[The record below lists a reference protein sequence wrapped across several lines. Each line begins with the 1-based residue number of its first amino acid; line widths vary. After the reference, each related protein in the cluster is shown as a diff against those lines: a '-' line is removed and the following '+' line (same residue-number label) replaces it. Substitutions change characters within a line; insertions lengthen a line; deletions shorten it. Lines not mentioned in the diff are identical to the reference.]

1 MIFPLICHL
10 QAEFPVSV
18 MCEVLKVSK
27 SGYYAWLRRP
37 ESKRKAEDKALSE
50 LIKEIHKD
58 SKGEY
63 GSPKIH
69 GELRRRGTR
78 CGRKRVA
85 RLMRKDGLKAK
96 TVRKFK
102 ATTNSDHNLPVAEN
116 LLNRDF
122 TPDAP
127 NKAWVADITYI
138 WTNEGWLY
146 LAVVIDLFSRAVVG
160 WSMSERMTRSLVMDA
175 FTLAVMRRNPPPG
188 LIHHSDR
195 GSQYASNDFQALLDK
210 HGAICSMSR
219 KGNCWDNAPAES
231 FFAVLKRAVVFHNQY
246 QTRAE
251 ARQSIFDYIERFYN
265 RKRIHSSLGYRTPF
279 EVDQLNLAA

>member
-1 MIFPLICHL
+1 MLD
-10 QAEFPVSV
+10 VSR
-18 MCEVLKVSK
+18 

-50 LIKEIHKD
+50 VIKEIHKE
-58 SKGEY
+58 SNGEY
-63 GSPKIH
+63 GSPKVH

-78 CGRKRVA
+78 CGHNRVA
-85 RLMRKDGLKAK
+85 RLMRRDGLKAK
-96 TVRKFK
+96 TIRKFK
-102 ATTNSDHNLPVAEN
+102 ATTNSDHKLPVAEN

-122 TPDAP
+122 SPDAP

-160 WSMSERMTRSLVMDA
+160 WSMSERMTRSLVIDA
-175 FTLAVMRRNPPPG
+175 FTLAVMRRNPPRG

-195 GSQYASNDFQALLDK
+195 GSQYASNDFQTLLEK

-219 KGNCWDNAPAES
+219 KSNCWDNAVAEA
-231 FFAVLKRAVVFHNQY
+231 FFAILKRALVFHHQY
-246 QTRAE
+246 QTRDQ

>member
-1 MIFPLICHL
+1 VPGLEKSFLNFWNLIFQDLAP
-10 QAEFPVSV
+10 
-18 MCEVLKVSK
+18 K
-27 SGYYAWLRRP
+27 RP
-37 ESKRKAEDKALSE
+37 
-50 LIKEIHKD
+50 
-58 SKGEY
+58 
-63 GSPKIH
+63 
-69 GELRRRGTR
+69 
-78 CGRKRVA
+78 
-85 RLMRKDGLKAK
+85 
-96 TVRKFK
+96 KFK

-146 LAVVIDLFSRAVVG
+146 LAVVIDLFSQAVVG
-160 WSMSERMTRSLVMDA
+160 WSMSERIMRSLVIDA

-195 GSQYASNDFQALLDK
+195 GSQYASNDFQAHLEK

-231 FFAVLKRAVVFHNQY
+231 FFAVLKRAVVFHN
-246 QTRAE
+246 
-251 ARQSIFDYIERFYN
+251 
-265 RKRIHSSLGYRTPF
+265 
-279 EVDQLNLAA
+279 

>member
-1 MIFPLICHL
+1 MCDALD
-10 QAEFPVSV
+10 VSR
-18 MCEVLKVSK
+18 

-37 ESKRKAEDKALSE
+37 ESKRKAEDKTLSE
-50 LIKEIHKD
+50 AIKEIHKD
-58 SKGEY
+58 SNGEY

-69 GELRRRGTR
+69 QELRRRGTR

-96 TVRKFK
+96 TIRKFK

-116 LLNRDF
+116 LLNRNF
-122 TPDAP
+122 SPPAP

-146 LAVVIDLFSRAVVG
+146 LAIVIDLFSRAVVG
-160 WSMSERMTRSLVMDA
+160 WSMSERMTRTLVLDA
-175 FTLAVMRRNPPPG
+175 FTLAVKRRKPPLG

-195 GSQYASNDFQALLDK
+195 GSQYASADFQKLLEK

-219 KGNCWDNAPAES
+219 RANCWDNAAAES
-231 FFAVLKRAVVFHNQY
+231 FFALMKRALVFHNQY
-246 QTRAE
+246 QTRDQ

-265 RKRIHSSLGYRTPF
+265 RKRLHSSLGYRTPF

>member
-1 MIFPLICHL
+1 
-10 QAEFPVSV
+10 
-18 MCEVLKVSK
+18 
-27 SGYYAWLRRP
+27 
-37 ESKRKAEDKALSE
+37 
-50 LIKEIHKD
+50 LIKSIHEE
-58 SKGEY
+58 SNGEY

-96 TVRKFK
+96 TIPKFK
-102 ATTNSDHNLPVAEN
+102 ATTNSKHNLPVAEN

-122 TPDAP
+122 RPSEP
-127 NKAWVADITYI
+127 NKAWAADITYI

-146 LAVVIDLFSRAVVG
+146 LAVVIDLYSRAVVG

-175 FTLAVMRRNPPPG
+175 FKLAVKRRNPAPG

-195 GSQYASNDFQALLDK
+195 GSQYASGDFQQLLEK

-231 FFAVLKRAVVFHNQY
+231 FFSLLKRGVVFHNQY
-246 QTRAE
+246 QTRVQ
-251 ARQSIFDYIERFYN
+251 ARQSIFEYIERFYN
-265 RKRIHSSLGYRTPF
+265 RKRIHSSLGYRTPY
-279 EVDQLNLAA
+279 EVDQLKLAA

>member
-1 MIFPLICHL
+1 MCRIFN
-10 QAEFPVSV
+10 VSR
-18 MCEVLKVSK
+18 

-37 ESKRKAEDKALSE
+37 RSHRKTEDDALSQ
-50 LIKEIHKD
+50 LIKEIHEE
-58 SKGEY
+58 SNREY

-69 GELRRRGTR
+69 QELRRRGKR

-96 TVRKFK
+96 TIRKFK
-102 ATTNSDHNLPVAEN
+102 ATTNSDHSLPVAAN

-122 TPDAP
+122 SPAEP

-146 LAVVIDLFSRAVVG
+146 LAIVIDLFSRAVVG
-160 WSMSERMTRSLVMDA
+160 WSMSERMTRTLVMDA
-175 FTLAVMRRNPPPG
+175 FTLAVKRRNPQPG

-195 GSQYASNDFQALLDK
+195 GSQYASGDFQSLLTK
-210 HGAICSMSR
+210 YGAVCSMSR

-231 FFAVLKRAVVFHNQY
+231 FFSLLKRALVFHNKY
-246 QTRAE
+246 QTRAQ
-251 ARQSIFDYIERFYN
+251 ARQSVFDYIERFYN
-265 RKRIHSSLGYRTPF
+265 RKRIHSSLGYRTPY
-279 EVDQLNLAA
+279 EVDQLKHAA

>member
-37 ESKRKAEDKALSE
+37 ESKRRAEDKALSE

-69 GELRRRGTR
+69 GELRRRGTN

-96 TVRKFK
+96 TIRKFK

-160 WSMSERMTRSLVMDA
+160 WSMSERMTRSLVIDA
-175 FTLAVMRRNPPPG
+175 FALAVMRRNPPPG

>member
-1 MIFPLICHL
+1 
-10 QAEFPVSV
+10 
-18 MCEVLKVSK
+18 MCRLFKVSR
-27 SGYYAWLRRP
+27 SGYYAWLHRP
-37 ESKRKAEDKALSE
+37 ESQRKTEDKALSE
-50 LIKEIHKD
+50 VIAKIHEE
-58 SKGEY
+58 SNGEY

-69 GELRRRGTR
+69 QELRRRGTR
-78 CGRKRVA
+78 CGCKRVA

-96 TVRKFK
+96 TIRKFK
-102 ATTNSDHNLPVAEN
+102 ATTNSNHSLPVAEN

-122 TPDAP
+122 TPAEP

-160 WSMSERMTRSLVMDA
+160 WSMSERMTRTLVMDA
-175 FTLAVMRRNPPPG
+175 FTLAVKRRNPSTG

-195 GSQYASNDFQALLDK
+195 GSQYASADFQKLLSK

-219 KGNCWDNAPAES
+219 KGNCWDNAAAES
-231 FFAVLKRAVVFHNQY
+231 FFAILKRALIYHNKY
-246 QTRAE
+246 QTRVK

-265 RKRIHSSLGYRTPF
+265 RKRIHSTLGYRTPY
-279 EVDQLNLAA
+279 EIDQLKLVA

>member
-10 QAEFPVSV
+10 QTEFPVSV
-18 MCEVLKVSK
+18 MCDVLDVSR

-37 ESKRKAEDKALSE
+37 ESKRKAEDKALSKV
-50 LIKEIHKD
+50 IKEIHKD
-58 SKGEY
+58 SNGEY

-69 GELRRRGTR
+69 KELRRRGTH

-96 TVRKFK
+96 TIRKFK
-102 ATTNSDHNLPVAEN
+102 ATTNSGHNLPVAEN

-122 TPDAP
+122 SPVAP
-127 NKAWVADITYI
+127 NRAWVADITYI
-138 WTNEGWLY
+138 WTKEGWLY
-146 LAVVIDLFSRAVVG
+146 LAIVIDLFSRAVVG
-160 WSMSERMTRSLVMDA
+160 WSMSERMTRTLVMDA
-175 FTLAVMRRNPPPG
+175 FIMAVKRRNPPPG

-195 GSQYASNDFQALLDK
+195 GSQYASADFQKLLEK
-210 HGAICSMSR
+210 CGAICSMSR
-219 KGNCWDNAPAES
+219 KANCWDNAAAES
-231 FFAVLKRAVVFHNQY
+231 FFALLKRALVFHCQY
-246 QTRAE
+246 QTRAQ

>member
-1 MIFPLICHL
+1 
-10 QAEFPVSV
+10 

-50 LIKEIHKD
+50 VIKEIHKD

-69 GELRRRGTR
+69 EELRRRGTR

-96 TVRKFK
+96 TIRKFK

-195 GSQYASNDFQALLDK
+195 GSQYASNDFQALLEK